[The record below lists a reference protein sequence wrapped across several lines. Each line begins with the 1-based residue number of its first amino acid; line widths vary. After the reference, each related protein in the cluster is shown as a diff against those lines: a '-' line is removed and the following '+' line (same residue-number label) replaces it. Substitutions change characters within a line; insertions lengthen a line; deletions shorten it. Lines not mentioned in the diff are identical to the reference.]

1 MNSLKLL
8 EEKLTSLVEIVKELK
23 TENAKLA
30 EENAQLSA
38 KLLMLESVNREDGS
52 RLKEL
57 SKEQELARVAV
68 DDLIKSIDS
77 LVGSQS

>member
-77 LVGSQS
+77 LVGSQN